1 MRKSEDQTRLP
12 LPRPP
17 RKPARLLSRARRP
30 GRERC
35 RQGGP
40 PSYRGTRRTGTSGQG
55 ITPLKVIYTG
65 LILSGILII
74 IILTSLS
81 LGPAEISLK
90 DVLWWITG
98 YKLVDQTAWMI
109 LFKIRLP
116 RIFMAGLVGFTLSL
130 GGVVF
135 QALLRNPL
143 AEPFILG
150 VSSGA
155 AVGAIIGIVLGLGF
169 NLGIP
174 LLSFMGALFT
184 ILLVMGIGSRH
195 GGLESSTLLLTG
207 VIVNAFFTAVI
218 MFFIATASDSRLHS
232 MLFWLYGDLS
242 QSRYV
247 QLSISLPPIL
257 IVSGIIYFF
266 SHHLN
271 LIVGGEESALQMGVE
286 VELLKWVSFLG
297 ISLVTGVVV
306 SFSGII
312 GFVGLIVPHLM
323 RMFLGPD
330 HRLLIPA
337 SAIGGAVFLIGADT
351 LARTILA
358 PSELPVGVI
367 TAFLGAPFFIWLLR
381 QRGSQW
387 TQS

>member
-1 MRKSEDQTRLP
+1 MRGNNEDQ
-12 LPRPP
+12 
-17 RKPARLLSRARRP
+17 S
-30 GRERC
+30 
-35 RQGGP
+35 
-40 PSYRGTRRTGTSGQG
+40 
-55 ITPLKVIYTG
+55 ITPVRVITTG
-65 LILSGILII
+65 LILSGILLV
-74 IILTSLS
+74 IILISLS
-81 LGPAEISLK
+81 LGPARISLK
-90 DVLWWITG
+90 EVLAWVTG
-98 YKLVDQTAWMI
+98 YKSVDRTAWMI

-116 RIFMAGLVGFTLSL
+116 RILLAGLVGFALSL

-155 AVGAIIGIVLGLGF
+155 AVGAIIGIVFGFGFSLGV
-169 NLGIP
+169 P

-184 ILLVMGIGSRH
+184 ILLVMGIGSRY
-195 GGLESSTLLLTG
+195 GGLESSALLLTG

-218 MFFIATASDSRLHS
+218 MFFIATTSDSRLHS

-247 QLSISLPPIL
+247 QLSISLPLIL
-257 IVSGIIYFF
+257 VVSGIIYLF
-266 SHHLN
+266 SRHLN
-271 LIVGGEESALQMGVE
+271 LIVGGEDSALQMGVE
-286 VELLKWVSFLG
+286 VKLLKWISFLG
-297 ISLVTGVVV
+297 ISLMTGMVV

-323 RMFLGPD
+323 RMLLGPD

-337 SAIGGAVFLIGADT
+337 SALGGAVFLIAADT
-351 LARTILA
+351 VARTILS

-367 TAFLGAPFFIWLLR
+367 TAFLGAPFFIYLLK
-381 QRGSQW
+381 QRGSRW

>member
-12 LPRPP
+12 SQ
-17 RKPARLLSRARRP
+17 PASQARALRP

-35 RQGGP
+35 
-40 PSYRGTRRTGTSGQG
+40 GQG
-55 ITPLKVIYTG
+55 ITPLKVITTG

-74 IILTSLS
+74 IILVSLS
-81 LGPAEISLK
+81 LGPARISIK
-90 DVLWWITG
+90 DVLKWITG
-98 YKLVDQTAWMI
+98 YKLADQTAWMI
-109 LFKIRLP
+109 LLKIRLP
-116 RIFMAGLVGFTLSL
+116 RILLAGLVGFTLSL

-155 AVGAIIGIVLGLGF
+155 AVGAITGIVFGLGY
-169 NLGIP
+169 NIGVP
-174 LLSFMGALFT
+174 LLSFIGALFT
-184 ILLVMGIGSRH
+184 TLLVLGIASRH

-207 VIVNAFFTAVI
+207 VIVNAFFTAII
-218 MFFIATASDSRLHS
+218 MFFIATTSDSRLHS
-232 MLFWLYGDLS
+232 ILFWLYGDLS

-247 QLSISLPPIL
+247 QLSISLPIIL
-257 IVSGIIYFF
+257 IVSGIIYLF
-266 SHHLN
+266 SRHLN
-271 LIVGGEESALQMGVE
+271 LIAGGEESALQMGVE
-286 VELLKWVSFLG
+286 VELLKWISFLG
-297 ISLVTGVVV
+297 ISLVTGIVV

-337 SAIGGAVFLIGADT
+337 SAIGGAVFLIVADT
-351 LARTILA
+351 LARTILS

-367 TAFLGAPFFIWLLR
+367 TAFLGAPFFIWLLK

>member
-1 MRKSEDQTRLP
+1 MRDNKD
-12 LPRPP
+12 
-17 RKPARLLSRARRP
+17 
-30 GRERC
+30 
-35 RQGGP
+35 
-40 PSYRGTRRTGTSGQG
+40 YRV
-55 ITPLKVIYTG
+55 TPLKVITTG
-65 LILSGILII
+65 VILSGVLIGI
-74 IILTSLS
+74 ALISLS
-81 LGPAEISLK
+81 LGPARISLK
-90 DVLWWITG
+90 DVLMWVTG
-98 YKLVDQTAWMI
+98 YSSVDQTAWMI
-109 LFKIRLP
+109 LLKIRLP
-116 RIFMAGLVGFTLSL
+116 RILLAGLVGFTLSV

-155 AVGAIIGIVLGLGF
+155 AVGAIIGIVSGLGF
-169 NLGIP
+169 NLGVP

-184 ILLVMGIGSRH
+184 ILLVMGIGSRY

-218 MFFIATASDSRLHS
+218 MFFIATTSDSRLHS
-232 MLFWLYGDLS
+232 ILFWLYGDLS
-242 QSRYV
+242 QSKYV
-247 QLSISLPPIL
+247 QLSIGLPLIL
-257 IVSGIIYFF
+257 IVSGILYVF
-266 SHHLN
+266 SRHLN
-271 LIVGGEESALQMGVE
+271 LIVGGEEPALQMGVE
-286 VELLKWVSFLG
+286 VELLKWISFLG
-297 ISLVTGVVV
+297 ISLITGMVV

-337 SAIGGAVFLIGADT
+337 SALGGAVFLIAADT
-351 LARTILA
+351 LARTILS

-367 TAFLGAPFFIWLLR
+367 TAFLGAPFFIYLLK